1 MGLLWHL
8 TDRAATKEELPCVIS
23 MHTHKLISPF
33 PVCVQVAK
41 QSYLPLFPHI
51 YVLASS
57 PDIAGVMVV
66 DERKDVGQGLEGS
79 REAALCS
86 TSCAGVVATHLP
98 FYEVSIPMTNFIL
111 YETYVCRF
119 FHD

>member
-41 QSYLPLFPHI
+41 QSYLPLFPH
-51 YVLASS
+51 VLASS

-66 DERKDVGQGLEGS
+66 DQRKDVGQGLEGS

-98 FYEVSIPMTNFIL
+98 FYEVSIHMTNFIL

-119 FHD
+119 